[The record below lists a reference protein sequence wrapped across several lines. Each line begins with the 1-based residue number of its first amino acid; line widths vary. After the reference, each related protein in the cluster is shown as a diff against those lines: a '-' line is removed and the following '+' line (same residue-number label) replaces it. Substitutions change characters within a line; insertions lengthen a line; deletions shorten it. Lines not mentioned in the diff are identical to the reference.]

1 MAQPFK
7 AVIFDMGGV
16 FLRTKSL
23 AGRQKLAEQ
32 YGKTIEEL
40 SQLVFFS
47 PMSIASEKGQLSREE
62 FWKQL
67 MPFIGT
73 TEKEKDFFE
82 EEFFSGDEEDK
93 ELIQFTRTLRPQ
105 YKLGML
111 SNAFAETREWIEER
125 YTFLELF
132 DTALFS
138 YEVSMRKPEEPFFQ
152 LILEKLQVAPHE
164 TLFVDDFLE
173 NIIGAQKIGMQTVW
187 YKDRNAAFL
196 YLKSILNTAG

>member
-67 MPFIGT
+67 MPFIGA

-82 EEFFSGDEEDK
+82 KEFFSGDEEDK
-93 ELIQFTRTLRPQ
+93 ELIQFARTLRPQ